1 MKKESKN
8 LKSQI
13 GMFLI
18 VALILAAAVYGFFNS
33 SEQKDST
40 PAVTQESSQAASCGL
55 TPSATP
61 GCSVPVKTTSSEEV
75 KSSDDTAV
83 VPSTDA
89 QTINMTYDESGLS
102 PAAVTVEKGKSY
114 TIVIK
119 VNVDVFGCM
128 GTIKLPGLD
137 DTLKE
142 VKKGTTISFH
152 IQPTTIGNYEFQ
164 CAMGLSHNAKV
175 VVK

>member
-1 MKKESKN
+1 MKKESNK

-13 GMFLI
+13 GLVLI
-18 VALILAAAVYGFFNS
+18 VVLILAAAVYGFFNS
-33 SEQKDST
+33 SEKKDSS
-40 PAVTQESSQAASCGL
+40 PVATQESQAASCGL

-164 CAMGLSHNAKV
+164 CAMGLSHNAKI

>member
-18 VALILAAAVYGFFNS
+18 IALILAAAVYGFFGK
-33 SEQKDST
+33 SEKKDILPET
-40 PAVTQESSQAASCGL
+40 TQESQSASCGL

-61 GCSVPVKTTSSEEV
+61 GCSVPAKAASSEEV
-75 KSSDDTAV
+75 KTSDDTTV
-83 VPSTDA
+83 SPSTDA

-102 PAAVTVEKGKSY
+102 PATVTVEKGKSY

-119 VNVDVFGCM
+119 VNVDVFWCM

-152 IQPTTIGNYEFQ
+152 IQPTTIGTYDFQ
-164 CAMGLSHNAKV
+164 CAMGLSHNAKII
-175 VVK
+175 VK

>member
-1 MKKESKN
+1 MKKESNK

-18 VALILAAAVYGFFNS
+18 VALILAAAVYGFFGK
-33 SEQKDST
+33 SEKKDALPET
-40 PAVTQESSQAASCGL
+40 TQESQAASCGL

-61 GCSVPVKTTSSEEV
+61 GCLVPTKSSSEEV
-75 KSSDDTAV
+75 KTSDETAV
-83 VPSTDA
+83 TPSADA
-89 QTINMTYDESGLS
+89 QNINMTYDESGLT
-102 PAAVTVEKGKSY
+102 PATVTVEKGKSY
-114 TIVIK
+114 TIAIK
-119 VNVDVFGCM
+119 VDVDVFWCM

-142 VKKGTTISFH
+142 VKKWTTITFH
-152 IQPTTIGNYEFQ
+152 IQPTTIGSYEFQ